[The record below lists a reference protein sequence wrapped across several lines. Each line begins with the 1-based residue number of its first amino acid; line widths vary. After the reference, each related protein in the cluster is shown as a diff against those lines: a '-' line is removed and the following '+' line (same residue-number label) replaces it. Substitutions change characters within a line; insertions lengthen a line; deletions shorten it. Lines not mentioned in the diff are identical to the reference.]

1 MNPLSGVIGD
11 AWRMYRAHA
20 GHLLAVAFVIYF
32 AAAVITA
39 LLAWALGTFGALLG
53 ILLLLFAGFLLQA
66 SLVRAVQDIAQDGRV
81 DLSIGQTMASVL
93 PNLGAVA
100 VASILAGIAIW
111 IGLFLIIVPGLYLIT
126 IWAVIMPVLI
136 IEQTGALA
144 AFGRSQQLVR
154 GNGWNVFGTL
164 VVVFL
169 ILIAAFIII
178 GLVLSALPA
187 GWRNGLSDVISGTL
201 VAPFIAVVVTLMYYR
216 LTGAAGGPQGAAAGD
231 SANIGGYG
239 AA

>member
-11 AWRMYRAHA
+11 AWKMYRAHA
-20 GHLLAVAFVIYF
+20 GHLLAVAFIIYF

-39 LLAWALGTFGALLG
+39 LLAWALGTFGLFLG

-66 SLVRAVQDIAQDGRV
+66 SLVKAVQDIAQDGRA
-81 DLSIGQTMASVL
+81 DLSVSQTMASVL

-100 VASILAGIAIW
+100 VASILAGLAIW
-111 IGLFLIIVPGLYLIT
+111 IGLWLIIVPGLYLIT

-136 IEQTGALA
+136 IEQTGAIA

-164 VVVFL
+164 VLVFL
-169 ILIAAFIII
+169 ILIAAYIVI
-178 GLVLSALPA
+178 GLVLAALPIA
-187 GWRNGLSDVISGTL
+187 WRNGLSNVIAGTL

-216 LTGAAGGPQGAAAGD
+216 LTGAVGGPQGTAAGG
-231 SANIGGYG
+231 STGGY

>member
-1 MNPLSGVIGD
+1 MNPLSGVISD
-11 AWRMYRAHA
+11 AWKLYRAHA

-39 LLAWALGTFGALLG
+39 LLAWALGNFGLFLG

-66 SLVRAVQDIAQDGRV
+66 SLVKAVQDIAQDGRA
-81 DLSIGQTMASVL
+81 DLSVGQTMASVL

-100 VASILAGIAIW
+100 VTSILAGLAIW
-111 IGLFLIIVPGLYLIT
+111 IGFWLIIVPGLYLIT
-126 IWAVIMPVLI
+126 IWAVIMPVLV
-136 IEQTGALA
+136 IEQTGAIA

-164 VVVFL
+164 VLVFL
-169 ILIAAFIII
+169 IMFAAYIVI
-178 GLVLSALPA
+178 GLVLVALPVA
-187 GWRNGLSDVISGTL
+187 WRNGLSDVIAGTV

-216 LTGAAGGPQGAAAGD
+216 LTGGTPNAATGG
-231 SANIGGYG
+231 SATMGGGYG

>member
-11 AWRMYRAHA
+11 AWKMYRAHA
-20 GHLLAVAFVIYF
+20 GHLLAVAFIIYF

-39 LLAWALGTFGALLG
+39 LLAWALGEFGALLG

-66 SLVRAVQDIAQDGRV
+66 TLVKAVQDIAQDGRA
-81 DLSIGQTMASVL
+81 DLSVGETMASVL

-136 IEQTGALA
+136 IEQTGAIA

-169 ILIAAFIII
+169 ILIAASIVI
-178 GLVLSALPA
+178 GLVLSALPVA
-187 GWRNGLSDVISGTL
+187 WRNGVSDVVAGTL

-216 LTGAAGGPQGAAAGD
+216 LTGAAGPQGAAAGG
-231 SANIGGYG
+231 SAGTGGY
-239 AA
+239 A

>member
-11 AWRMYRAHA
+11 AWKVYRAHA
-20 GHLLAVAFVIYF
+20 GHLLAVAFVIYL
-32 AAAVITA
+32 AAAIVSA
-39 LLAWALGTFGALLG
+39 LLAWALGAFGVVLG
-53 ILLLLFAGFLLQA
+53 ILVLLFASFLLQA
-66 SLVRAVQDIAQDGRV
+66 SLVKAVQDVVQDGRA
-81 DLSIGQTMASVL
+81 DLSISQTMQSVL

-111 IGLFLIIVPGLYLIT
+111 IGLLLIIVPGLYLIT
-126 IWAVIMPVLI
+126 IWAVIMPVLV
-136 IEQTGALA
+136 IEQTGAIA

-169 ILIAAFIII
+169 ILIAASIVI
-178 GLVLSALPA
+178 GLVLVALPA
-187 GWRNGLSDVISGTL
+187 GWRNGISNVVSGTL

-216 LTGAAGGPQGAAAGD
+216 LTGAAGSPQGSAAGGSS
-231 SANIGGYG
+231 SAGGYG

>member
-1 MNPLSGVIGD
+1 MNPLSGVISD
-11 AWRMYRAHA
+11 AWKMYRAHA
-20 GHLLAVAFVIYF
+20 GHLLAVAFIIYF

-39 LLAWALGTFGALLG
+39 LLAWALGTFGLFLG

-66 SLVRAVQDIAQDGRV
+66 SLVKAVQDIAQDGRA
-81 DLSIGQTMASVL
+81 DLSVGQTMASVL

-111 IGLFLIIVPGLYLIT
+111 VGLALIIVPGLFLIT
-126 IWAVIMPVLI
+126 IWAVIMPVLV

-164 VVVFL
+164 VVLFL
-169 ILIAAFIII
+169 ILIAASIVI
-178 GLVLSALPA
+178 GIVLSALPVA
-187 GWRNGLSDVISGTL
+187 WRYGVSDVVSGTL
-201 VAPFIAVVVTLMYYR
+201 VAPFIAVAVTLMYYR
-216 LTGAAGGPQGAAAGD
+216 LSGGPVGTPAGG
-231 SANIGGYG
+231 SASTGGYAG
-239 AA
+239 